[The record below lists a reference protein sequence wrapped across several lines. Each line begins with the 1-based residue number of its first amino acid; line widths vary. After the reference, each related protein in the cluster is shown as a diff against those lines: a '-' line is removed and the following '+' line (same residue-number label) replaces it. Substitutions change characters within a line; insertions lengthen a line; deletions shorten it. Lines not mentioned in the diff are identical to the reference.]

1 MSDEQYR
8 RGEHEASGAT
18 DAPPGS
24 ETDQGG
30 ADYGGD
36 DGALEHEGAEP
47 NAADDTRST
56 PEAGTRAE
64 S

>member
-1 MSDEQYR
+1 MGDEQYR

-18 DAPPGS
+18 GTPPGS
-24 ETDQGG
+24 EQDQGG

-36 DGALEHEGAEP
+36 DGASEQEGAEP
-47 NAADDTRST
+47 NAADDTAGSA
-56 PEAGTRAE
+56 EADTGTG